1 MRYSDF
7 PECLPRYA
15 WLLDQGDNAF
25 DCRDDCKACGEPVA
39 RADRQDHLEQHRKQ
53 LARIRRANRTASLAK
68 ARAGRTEQI
77 AA

>member
-7 PECLPRYA
+7 PECLTRYA

-25 DCRDDCKACGEPVA
+25 DCHDDCKACGEHVA
-39 RADRQDHLEQHRKQ
+39 RVERQQHLTLHRSQ
-53 LARIRRANRTASLAK
+53 LARIRSSKRQAGLER
-68 ARAGRTEQI
+68 ARAARGQI